1 MNSNELLIAAIRK
14 LLRPLIRILLKNGV
28 PYGAFIDIAKP
39 IYVESAT
46 ELIES
51 EGKKSTNAKISTVT
65 GLSRKEVQRLKEE
78 GEIDDVWAF
87 DRYNR
92 AARVVAGWVRD
103 TRFSDRQGQPAI
115 LPYDEGSTSFHALVA
130 AFSGDIPARTILE
143 ELLEANVVKR
153 LNDGRIQLLSRAY
166 IPAGNQAEK
175 LGILGTDVA
184 GLVDT
189 IAHNIYS
196 QNEKPFFQRKV
207 YYDNLPEE
215 AIPRLHTLV
224 EERGQALIEDLDQ
237 WMSAH
242 DRDTNPNIDG
252 SGRKAAGIG
261 IYYFENEPH
270 QE

>member
-1 MNSNELLIAAIRK
+1 MSPNELLIAAIRK
-14 LLRPLIRILLKNGV
+14 LLRPLIRILLKNGM

-39 IYVESAT
+39 LYVESAADM
-46 ELIES
+46 IES
-51 EGKKSTNAKISTVT
+51 EGNKATNTRISTVT
-65 GLSRKEVQRLKEE
+65 GLSRKEVQRLKDEAE
-78 GEIDDVWAF
+78 VNDVWAF

-115 LPYDEGSTSFHALVA
+115 LPYDDGATSFHNLVT

-143 ELLEANVVKR
+143 ELLQAGVVKR
-153 LNDGRIQLLSRAY
+153 LDDGRIQLLTRAY

-175 LGILGTDVA
+175 LGILGSDVA
-184 GLVDT
+184 GLIET
-189 IAHNIYS
+189 IAHNIYG
-196 QNEKPFFQRKV
+196 QDKPFFQRKV

-215 AIPRLHTLV
+215 TIPRLHALI
-224 EERGQALIEDLDQ
+224 EERGQSLIEDLDQ

-261 IYYFENEPH
+261 IFYFENDPPKE
-270 QE
+270 

>member
-1 MNSNELLIAAIRK
+1 M
-14 LLRPLIRILLKNGV
+14 
-28 PYGAFIDIAKP
+28 
-39 IYVESAT
+39 
-46 ELIES
+46 
-51 EGKKSTNAKISTVT
+51 
-65 GLSRKEVQRLKEE
+65 
-78 GEIDDVWAF
+78 
-87 DRYNR
+87 
-92 AARVVAGWVRD
+92 
-103 TRFSDRQGQPAI
+103 
-115 LPYDEGSTSFHALVA
+115 A

>member
-1 MNSNELLIAAIRK
+1 MSANELLFAAIRK
-14 LLRPLIRILLKNGV
+14 LLRPLIRILIKNGV

-39 IYVESAT
+39 LYVESAADI
-46 ELIES
+46 IES
-51 EGKKSTNAKISTVT
+51 EGNKATNTRISTVT
-65 GLSRKEVQRLKEE
+65 GMSRKEVQRLRDET
-78 GEIDDVWAF
+78 EINDVWAF

-103 TRFSDRQGQPAI
+103 TRFSDRHGQPAI
-115 LPYDEGSTSFHALVA
+115 LAYDDGPVSFHAVVS

-143 ELLEANVVKR
+143 ELLQAGVVKR

-166 IPAGNQAEK
+166 IPTGNQAEK

-184 GLVDT
+184 GLIDT

-196 QNEKPFFQRKV
+196 QEKAFFQRKV

-215 AIPRLHTLV
+215 AIPRLQALV
-224 EERGQALIEDLDQ
+224 QERGQTLIEDLDQ

-242 DRDTNPNIDG
+242 DRDSNPAVEG

-261 IYYFENEPH
+261 IYYFENEPPK
-270 QE
+270 E

>member
-1 MNSNELLIAAIRK
+1 MSPNELLIAALRK

-28 PYGAFIDIAKP
+28 PYGTFVDIAKP
-39 IYVESAT
+39 LFVETAA
-46 ELIES
+46 ELLES
-51 EGKKSTNAKISTVT
+51 EGKKSTNTKISTVT
-65 GLSRKEVQRLKEE
+65 GLSRKEVQHIKEA
-78 GEIDDVWAF
+78 GDINDVWAF

-115 LPYDEGSTSFHALVA
+115 LSYDDGATSFRALVA

-143 ELLEANVVKR
+143 ELLEAGVVKR
-153 LNDGRIQLLSRAY
+153 LSDDRVQLLSRAY

-175 LGILGTDVA
+175 LGILGSDVA
-184 GLVDT
+184 GLIDT
-189 IAHNIYS
+189 IAHNIYGRDV
-196 QNEKPFFQRKV
+196 KPFFQRKV

-215 AIPRLHTLV
+215 AIPKLQALV
-224 EERGQALIEDLDQ
+224 EKRGQALIEDLDQ
-237 WMSAH
+237 WMSTH
-242 DRDTNPNIDG
+242 DRDTNPNSDG

-261 IYYFENEPH
+261 IYYFENEPP

>member
-1 MNSNELLIAAIRK
+1 MSQNEILIAAIRK

-28 PYGAFIDIAKP
+28 PYGAFLDIAKP
-39 IYVESAT
+39 LYVESAA
-46 ELIES
+46 EIIER
-51 EGKKSTNAKISTVT
+51 EGNKSTNTRISTVT

-78 GEIDDVWAF
+78 TEINDVWGF

-115 LPYDEGSTSFHALVA
+115 LPYDEGSASFHALVA

-143 ELLEANVVKR
+143 ELMQADVVKR
-153 LNDGRIQLLSRAY
+153 LKDGRIQLLSRAY

-175 LGILGTDVA
+175 LGILGSDVA

-189 IAHNIYS
+189 IEHNIYGK
-196 QNEKPFFQRKV
+196 EKPFFQRKV
-207 YYDNLPEE
+207 YYDNLPKET
-215 AIPRLHTLV
+215 IPRLQALV

-242 DRDTNPNIDG
+242 DRDANSNIEGAKGLYDTIRLL
-252 SGRKAAGIG
+252 SVDQVKL
-261 IYYFENEPH
+261 P
-270 QE
+270 

>member
-1 MNSNELLIAAIRK
+1 MSPNELIIAAIRK
-14 LLRPLIRILLKNGV
+14 LLRPLIRILLKNGI
-28 PYGAFIDIAKP
+28 PYGAFVDIAKP
-39 IYVESAT
+39 IFVETAT
-46 ELIES
+46 EMIEN
-51 EGKKSTNAKISTVT
+51 EGKKSTNTRISTVT
-65 GLSRKEVQRLKEE
+65 GLTRKEVQRLKDE
-78 GEIDDVWAF
+78 GDINDVWAF

-115 LPYDEGSTSFHALVA
+115 LPYDEGAASFHALVT

-143 ELLEANVVKR
+143 ELLEAGVVKR

-175 LGILGTDVA
+175 LGILGSDVA
-184 GLVDT
+184 GLINT
-189 IAHNIYS
+189 IAHNIYM

-207 YYDNLPEE
+207 YYDNLPDEV
-215 AIPRLHTLV
+215 IPRLHLLV

-237 WMSAH
+237 WMSSH
-242 DRDTNPNIDG
+242 DRDTNPDIDG

-261 IYYFENEPH
+261 IYYFENEPP

>member
-1 MNSNELLIAAIRK
+1 MNSNELLFAAIRK
-14 LLRPLIRILLKNGV
+14 LLRPLIHILVKNGV

-39 IYVESAT
+39 LYVDSAAHI
-46 ELIES
+46 IES
-51 EGKKSTNAKISTVT
+51 EGNKVTNTRISTVT
-65 GLSRKEVQRLKEE
+65 GLSRKEVQRLKEDS
-78 GEIDDVWAF
+78 EINDVWAF

-115 LPYDEGSTSFHALVA
+115 LPYDEGPASFHALVT

-143 ELLEANVVKR
+143 ELLQANVVKR

-175 LGILGTDVA
+175 LGILGNDVA
-184 GLVDT
+184 GLINT

-196 QNEKPFFQRKV
+196 QEKPFFQRKV

-215 AIPRLHTLV
+215 TIPRLQAILN
-224 EERGQALIEDLDQ
+224 ERGQALIEDLDQ

-261 IYYFENEPH
+261 IYYFENDPPE
-270 QE
+270 E